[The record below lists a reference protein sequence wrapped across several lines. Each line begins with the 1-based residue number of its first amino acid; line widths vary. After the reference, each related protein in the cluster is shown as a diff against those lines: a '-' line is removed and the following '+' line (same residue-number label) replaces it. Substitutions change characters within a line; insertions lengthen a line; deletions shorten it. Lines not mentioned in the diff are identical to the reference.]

1 MSIDIHSLE
10 TAWPLRFWDKEWPN
24 IAKQL
29 DYKRLG
35 GSIIYPNERD
45 IFKALELTPLDRTKV
60 IIIGQDPYHT
70 KGAANG
76 LAFSVYPHYKPL
88 PPSLRNILTELSTDL
103 GYDMPRTGDL
113 RGWADQGVL
122 LLNRHLTVEEGKPL
136 SHQHLGWDRLTYEI
150 TRRLSGLPR
159 NLVWIM
165 WGSQAQ
171 EFAGA
176 VDTRKDCLIQSAHPS
191 PFSAR
196 KGFIGSKPFSR
207 ANEFL
212 EEMGETPINWR
223 IR

>member
-1 MSIDIHSLE
+1 MIN
-10 TAWPLRFWDKEWPN
+10 TPAKQWPLKFWDMEWPN

-29 DYKRLG
+29 SNKEYFPRQ
-35 GSIIYPNERD
+35 ED
-45 IFKALELTPLDRTKV
+45 IFRALELTPLGNTKV
-60 IIIGQDPYHT
+60 IILGQDPYHT

-103 GYDMPRTGDL
+103 GHPMPRTGDL
-113 RGWADQGVL
+113 TGWADQGVL
-122 LLNRHLTVEEGKPL
+122 LLNRHLTVEEGRPL
-136 SHQHLGWDRLTYEI
+136 SHQYLGWDKLTYEI

-165 WGSQAQ
+165 WGAQAQ

-191 PFSAR
+191 PRSCNR
-196 KGFIGSKPFSR
+196 GFRGSKPFSR

-212 EEMGETPINWR
+212 EEMGEEPIDWR

>member
-1 MSIDIHSLE
+1 MLLDIRHIQD
-10 TAWPLRFWDKEWPN
+10 AWPLRFWDNEWPN

-29 DYKRLG
+29 AGRHY
-35 GSIIYPNERD
+35 YPREEN
-45 IFKALELTPLDRTKV
+45 IFKALELTPLNDVKV
-60 IIIGQDPYHT
+60 IILGQDPYHT

-113 RGWADQGVL
+113 SRWADQGVL
-122 LLNRHLTVEEGKPL
+122 LLNRYLTVEEGRPL
-136 SHQHLGWDRLTYEI
+136 SHQHLGWDKLTYEI

-165 WGSQAQ
+165 WGAKAQ

-196 KGFIGSKPFSR
+196 SGFFGSRPFSR
-207 ANEFL
+207 ANNYL
-212 EEMGETPINWR
+212 EAMGEEQINWR
-223 IR
+223 LI